1 MPIYEFICEDC
12 FEEFEELVSF
22 NKPPVGLTCPSCGSD
37 LVRKVISTFAPLNG
51 GAAQTIS
58 APSRSSCSPKS
69 T

>member
-1 MPIYEFICEDC
+1 MPIYEFVCENC

-22 NKPPVGLTCPSCGSD
+22 NKPTVGLTCPACGSD

-51 GAAQTIS
+51 GTRS
-58 APSRSSCSPKS
+58 AIGALSQSSCSPKS

>member
-1 MPIYEFICEDC
+1 MPIYEFICEEC

-22 NKPPVGLTCPSCGSD
+22 NNPTVGLTCPSCGSD
-37 LVRKVISTFAPLNG
+37 LVRKIISNFAPLSG
-51 GAAQTIS
+51 SVAQTIS

>member
-22 NKPPVGLTCPSCGSD
+22 SKTTVAPICPSCGSD
-37 LVRKVISTFAPLNG
+37 LVRKMISTFASLKG
-51 GAAQTIS
+51 GALQTIGAS
-58 APSRSSCSPKS
+58 NRTSCAPKS